1 MPTQTTAIVGFFQA
15 ISSSFC
21 KPDRMRPKKKPMLAG
36 GGMKP
41 IDAIGFSY
49 ACFKASFSPAM
60 KGGAGL
66 IAGIAAALPAAA
78 RQSRKVR

>member
-1 MPTQTTAIVGFFQA
+1 MPTQTTAIFGLFQA

-21 KPDRMRPKKKPMLAG
+21 KPDRMWPKGKRKLDG
-36 GGMKP
+36 NGMKP

-49 ACFKASFSPAM
+49 ACFSASLRPM
-60 KGGAGL
+60 KGGAGSM
-66 IAGIAAALPAAA
+66 AGITAAFPAAA